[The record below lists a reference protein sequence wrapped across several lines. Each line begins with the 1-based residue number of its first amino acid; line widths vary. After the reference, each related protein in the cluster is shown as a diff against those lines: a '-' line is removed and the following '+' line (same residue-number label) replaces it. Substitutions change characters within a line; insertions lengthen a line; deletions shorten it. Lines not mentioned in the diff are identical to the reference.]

1 MSGPIRL
8 VHVTTVPMSLTFL
21 RGQIGHMKDRGFEV
35 IAVSSPGDELERFG
49 TEQGIDVV
57 GVPMP
62 RAITPLDDL
71 RALGSLTNVLRRLR
85 PTIVHAHTPKG
96 GLLGMLAASL
106 ARIPVR
112 VYHMRGLPMVTANG
126 AKRRLLEWTERTTCH
141 AAHKVLAVSASLR
154 EIAVSEKLCP
164 ADKISI
170 LAGGSGNGVDAQ
182 HRFNPDLVGSRAR
195 HEVRDRYGIPADA
208 VVIGFVGRLVR
219 DKGIVELVNAAQD
232 LMREQPRVHLLLV
245 GMVEERDAIPADVLV
260 RVKSD
265 PRIHWL
271 GADWNTPPLYAAMDV
286 VALPTYREGFPN
298 VPLEASAM
306 GLPVVATDIPGCRE
320 AVAHDE
326 TGTLVPSRDTNA
338 LRDAL
343 RRYVVNETLR
353 ASHGAA
359 GRQRVL
365 TSFSQ
370 EAIWTALEGV
380 YGTLLARSAS

>member
-1 MSGPIRL
+1 VSASIRL

-21 RGQIGHMKDRGFEV
+21 RGQIGHMKRRGFEV

-49 TEQGIDVV
+49 VEQAIDVV

-62 RAITPLDDL
+62 RAITPLLDL
-71 RALGSLTNVLRRLR
+71 RALASLTRVLRRLR

-112 VYHMRGLPMVTANG
+112 VYHMRGLPMVTAEG
-126 AKRRLLEWTERTTCH
+126 TKRTLLEWSERTTCH

-154 EIAVSEKLCP
+154 EIAVAEKLCP

-170 LAGGSGNGVDAQ
+170 LAGGSGNGVDAE
-182 HRFNPDLVGSRAR
+182 HRFNPQRVGSQAR
-195 HEVRDRYGIPADA
+195 NKVRERYGIPADA
-208 VVIGFVGRLVR
+208 IVIGFVGRLVR
-219 DKGIVELVNAAQD
+219 DKGIVELVDAALELTQVD
-232 LMREQPRVHLLLV
+232 PRVHLLLV
-245 GMVEERDAIPADVLV
+245 GMVEERDAIPPEILARV
-260 RVKSD
+260 RID

-271 GADWNTPPLYAAMDV
+271 GPDWNTPPLYAAMDI

-306 GLPVVATDIPGCRE
+306 GLPIVATDIPGCRD
-320 AVAHDE
+320 AVAHEE
-326 TGTLVPSRDTNA
+326 TGILVPPRDANA

-343 RRYVVNETLR
+343 RRYVVDGQQRTR
-353 ASHGAA
+353 HGAA

-365 TSFSQ
+365 ASFRQ
-370 EAIWTALEGV
+370 EAIWTALEDV
-380 YGTLLARSAS
+380 YGTLLARSAL

>member
-1 MSGPIRL
+1 MSAPIRL

-21 RGQIGHMKDRGFEV
+21 RGQIGHMKSRGFEV
-35 IAVSSPGDELERFG
+35 IAVSSPGEELEQFG
-49 TEQGIDVV
+49 TEQAIDVV

-126 AKRRLLEWTERTTCH
+126 AKRTLLEWTERTTCH

-154 EIAVSEKLCP
+154 DIAVTEKLCP
-164 ADKISI
+164 AEKISI
-170 LAGGSGNGVDAQ
+170 LAGGSGNGVDAV
-182 HRFNPDLVGSRAR
+182 HRFNPDLVGARTR
-195 HEVRDRYGIPADA
+195 HEVRERYGIPADA

-232 LMREQPRVHLLLV
+232 LMREQPHVHLMLV
-245 GMVEERDAIPADVLV
+245 GMLEDRDAIPADVLA

-265 PRIHWL
+265 ARIHWL

-306 GLPVVATDIPGCRE
+306 RLPVVATDIPGCRD
-320 AVAHDE
+320 AIARDE
-326 TGTLVPSRDTNA
+326 TGLLVPPRDSNA
-338 LRDAL
+338 LREAL
-343 RRYVVNETLR
+343 RRYVVDDALR
-353 ASHGAA
+353 ARHGAA

-365 TSFSQ
+365 ASFNQ
-370 EAIWTALEGV
+370 EAIWTALEGL